1 MEDMVTFAAVRQ
13 TMDSEWP
20 KDALCNN
27 VMPIVWNS
35 V

>member
-13 TMDSEWP
+13 TMDFEWS
-20 KDALCNN
+20 KDALCNS
-27 VMPIVWNS
+27 VMPTVWNS